1 MKYIF
6 YLLNLFLPNIIVSLI
21 SIPFHKKILDFN
33 NDYFFQN
40 NILVEMEIGNPKV
53 NINLIID
60 FLGRFIYI
68 PDHTIGGIY
77 SNKSKTYNFVEK
89 CLIPFSYH
97 HFYFNFYYAK
107 ENFYNKNNTFESFNF
122 NFLYESSNNGTM
134 ENGILGF
141 EKPTFNDSKNF
152 KYLLKE
158 SNFIDQYI
166 YKIKFLNENSGEIY
180 IGSNSSEISDN
191 FISIPIEYIYNIMYL
206 KFDKIIYDNI
216 TENEPQIIIDY
227 NLRGISVNKNYYNYI
242 YELFFSSLINNKK
255 CDLNYNNNTD
265 NKYIYFV
272 CDKDIDIKNFKS
284 LNIIINKMNYSFV
297 LNNSDLFQDYQ
308 NKKYCLIF
316 HDLMYPLKWRFGQV
330 FFQKYEFSIN
340 EDSKNAFYYIINNQT
355 KDNTKD
361 NKDYFFKILLIIFF
375 LIIIILTIIIIYMIK
390 NKPRKRRANELEDDN
405 YEYKSKK
412 TLI

>member
-89 CLIPFSYH
+89 CLVPFSYH

-272 CDKDIDIKNFKS
+272 CDKDIDIKNFTS
-284 LNIIINKMNYSFV
+284 LNIIIKKMNYSFV

>member
-255 CDLNYNNNTD
+255 CDLKYNNNTD

-272 CDKDIDIKNFKS
+272 CDKDIDIKNFTS
-284 LNIIINKMNYSFV
+284 LNIIIKKMNYSFV

>member
-255 CDLNYNNNTD
+255 CDLKYNNNTD

-284 LNIIINKMNYSFV
+284 LNIIIKKMNYSFV

>member
-158 SNFIDQYI
+158 SNFIEQYI

-284 LNIIINKMNYSFV
+284 LNIIIKKMNYSFV

>member
-40 NILVEMEIGNPKV
+40 NILFEMEIGNPKV

-284 LNIIINKMNYSFV
+284 LNIIIKKMNYSFV

-390 NKPRKRRANELEDDN
+390 NKPRKKRANELEDDN

>member
-284 LNIIINKMNYSFV
+284 LNIIIKKMNYSFV

>member
-191 FISIPIEYIYNIMYL
+191 FISIPIEYIYDIMYL

-255 CDLNYNNNTD
+255 CDLKYNNNTD

-284 LNIIINKMNYSFV
+284 LNIIIKKMNYSFV

>member
-1 MKYIF
+1 MKYLLF
-6 YLLNLFLPNIIVSLI
+6 LLNLFLPNIIVSFI

-40 NILVEMEIGNPKV
+40 NILVELQIGNPKV
-53 NINLIID
+53 NIKLIID

-68 PDHTIGGIY
+68 PDKSIGGLY
-77 SNKSKTYNFVEK
+77 SNISSTYEFIEK
-89 CLIPFSYH
+89 CITPFSYH
-97 HFYFNFYYAK
+97 NFYFNFFFAK
-107 ENFYNKNNTFESFNF
+107 EHFYNKNNTFENFNF

-141 EKPTFNDSKNF
+141 EKPTFKDNKNF

-158 SNFIDQYI
+158 NNFIDQYI
-166 YKIKFLNENSGEIY
+166 YKIKFFNENSGEIY

-191 FISIPIEYIYNIMYL
+191 FISFPIEYNYNTIYF

-227 NLRGISVNKNYYNYI
+227 NLRGISVDKNYYNYI
-242 YELFFSSLINNKK
+242 YESFFSSLINNKK
-255 CDLNYNNNTD
+255 CILEYNNNTD

-272 CDKDIDIKNFKS
+272 CDKDIDIKNFKTFN
-284 LNIIINKMNYSFV
+284 LYNKKMNYSFI
-297 LNNSDLFQDYQ
+297 LNNSDLFQDYN

-330 FFQKYEFSIN
+330 FFQKYELSIN
-340 EDSKNAFYYIINNQT
+340 EDSKIAFYYIINNQT
-355 KDNTKD
+355 KDRKD
-361 NKDYFFKILLIIFF
+361 NFFKIVLIIFF
-375 LIIIILTIIIIYMIK
+375 FIIIILTFIIIYMIK
-390 NKPRKRRANELEDDN
+390 NKPRKRRANELVDDN
-405 YEYKSKK
+405 YEYNSKK
-412 TLI
+412 NLI

>member
-255 CDLNYNNNTD
+255 CDLKYNNNTD

-284 LNIIINKMNYSFV
+284 LNIIIKKMNYSFV

-390 NKPRKRRANELEDDN
+390 NKPRKKRANELEDDN